1 MNFYEYRQN
10 NSGGTFDMDLGEK
23 VYIQA
28 NSPEEA
34 NSIAENNGI
43 YFDGVYYDRDCS
55 CCGDRWYEAD
65 NHDITPLERILTMIK
80 KVLSG
85 EHGKIAIILHDEEII
100 SFEENDHNNQSNLD
114 IFLERTK

>member
-10 NSGGTFDMDLGEK
+10 NSGGSFDMDLGKK

-28 NSPEEA
+28 TSPEKA

-43 YFDGVYYDRDCS
+43 YFDGVYNDIDCS

-65 NHDITPLERILTMIK
+65 NHDIKDVETVSASIK
-80 KVLSG
+80 RALSG
-85 EHGKIAIILHDEEII
+85 FIEKIAIIFNDGEIVTFDKNN
-100 SFEENDHNNQSNLD
+100 SNNQSNLD